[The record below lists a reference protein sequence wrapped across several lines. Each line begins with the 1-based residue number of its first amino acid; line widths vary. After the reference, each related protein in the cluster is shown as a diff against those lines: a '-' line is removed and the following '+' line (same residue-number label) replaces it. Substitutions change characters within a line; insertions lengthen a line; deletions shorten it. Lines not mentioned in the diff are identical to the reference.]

1 MKNNSDCYPCQ
12 TINCLPKPK
21 LRGYKK
27 SKYPQ
32 TGLDSSQLMN
42 IKQNEV
48 RKNERTSWNT
58 TNLGFYQNGLDL
70 MNVTANYNH
79 TYWDGYRWK
88 RNNNYLKPVRS
99 TPWTTYPCDNC
110 KILPGLRYRE
120 CNPITYIP
128 CPSLVGSSAMTDPN
142 PKCYTYCQNSRYCPY
157 RCCGPTEE
165 ISKCESLEISEKD
178 YKNVDNS
185 EQNIKITIKSFI
197 YI

>member
-27 SKYPQ
+27 SRYPQ

-88 RNNNYLKPVRS
+88 KNSNYLKQYRS
-99 TPWTTYPCDNC
+99 TPWSTYPCTNSV
-110 KILPGLRYRE
+110 IFPGLRYRE
-120 CNPITYIP
+120 CNPIPYIP
-128 CPSLVGSSAMTDPN
+128 CQSPVGNSEITDPKYN
-142 PKCYTYCQNSRYCPY
+142 NEDKDSKICAY
-157 RCCGPTEE
+157 RCCGPVEQ
-165 ISKCESLEISEKD
+165 ISKCPSL
-178 YKNVDNS
+178 N
-185 EQNIKITIKSFI
+185 
-197 YI
+197 